1 MRLCD
6 RRLMDPSTLEAFLML
21 RMNKEHWNEVVVQ
34 HIINKTASE
43 RKKAIAE
50 ALARQAQGEES
61 NDEDV
66 GDEDV

>member
-34 HIINKTASE
+34 HIINKTAE

-50 ALARQAQGEES
+50 ALARQPQVEES

-66 GDEDV
+66 